1 MNQVQLTESSKMS
14 DQDIINQAMEILEAR
29 LHKPEFLIRQM
40 DDASSYLKLQFEG
53 LEYESFRVMYLDNQH
68 GLIKMREMFRGTIN
82 SAKVYPREVVKAAL
96 HFNAAAVILTHNHP
110 SGKKE
115 PSPSDKEITRQLATA
130 LNLVDVRVIDHIIV
144 GGNDTFSFAQ
154 NGLL

>member
-1 MNQVQLTESSKMS
+1 MTRVQLIESLKMTENEIISK
-14 DQDIINQAMEILEAR
+14 ALKILKLR
-29 LHKPEFLIRQM
+29 LHKPDFFITEQG
-40 DDASSYLKLQFEG
+40 DASSYLKLQFAG

-68 GLIKMREMFRGTIN
+68 GLIKMKEMFRGTIN
-82 SAKVYPREVVKAAL
+82 SAKIYPREVVKAAL

-115 PSPSDKEITRQLATA
+115 PSPSDREITRDLAAA
-130 LNLVDVRVIDHIIV
+130 LDLVDVRVIDHIIV

>member
-1 MNQVQLTESSKMS
+1 
-14 DQDIINQAMEILEAR
+14 
-29 LHKPEFLIRQM
+29 M
-40 DDASSYLKLQFEG
+40 DDASSYLKLQFAG

-68 GLIKMREMFRGTIN
+68 GLIKMKEMFRGTIN
-82 SAKVYPREVVKAAL
+82 GAKVYPREILKAAL
-96 HFNAAAVILTHNHP
+96 HFNAAAVILSHNHP

-115 PSPSDKEITRQLATA
+115 PSLSDKEITRQLATA
-130 LNLVDVRVIDHIIV
+130 LKLIDVRVIDHIIV

>member
-1 MNQVQLTESSKMS
+1 MVFQQNESIKMT
-14 DQDIINQAMEILEAR
+14 DQDIINQALKILESR

-40 DDASSYLKLQFEG
+40 DDASSYLKLQFAG

-68 GLIKMREMFRGTIN
+68 GLIKMKEMFRGTIN
-82 SAKVYPREVVKAAL
+82 SAKIYPREVVKTAL

-115 PSPSDKEITRQLATA
+115 PSPSDRELTRDLATA
-130 LNLVDVRVIDHIIV
+130 LDLIDVRVIDHIIV

>member
-1 MNQVQLTESSKMS
+1 MS
-14 DQDIINQAMEILEAR
+14 DQDIINQALKILESR

-40 DDASSYLKLQFEG
+40 DDASSYLKLQFAG

-68 GLIKMREMFRGTIN
+68 GLIKMKEMFRGTIN
-82 SAKVYPREVVKAAL
+82 SAKVYPREIVKAAL

-115 PSPSDKEITRQLATA
+115 PSPSDREITRQLATA
-130 LNLVDVRVIDHIIV
+130 LDLVDVRVIDHIIV
-144 GGNDTFSFAQ
+144 GGDETFSFAQ
-154 NGLL
+154 KIE

>member
-1 MNQVQLTESSKMS
+1 MT
-14 DQDIINQAMEILEAR
+14 DQDIINQALKILESR
-29 LHKPEFLIRQM
+29 LYKPEFLIKQM
-40 DDASSYLKLQFEG
+40 DDASSYLKLQFAG

-68 GLIKMREMFRGTIN
+68 GLIKMKEMFRGTIN
-82 SAKVYPREVVKAAL
+82 GAKVYPREILKAAL
-96 HFNAAAVILTHNHP
+96 HFNAAAVILSHNHP

-130 LNLVDVRVIDHIIV
+130 LKLIDVRVIDHIIV

>member
-1 MNQVQLTESSKMS
+1 MS
-14 DQDIINQAMEILEAR
+14 DQNIINKALKILESR

-68 GLIKMREMFRGTIN
+68 GLIKMKEMFRGTIN
-82 SAKVYPREVVKAAL
+82 SAKVYPREILKAAL
-96 HFNAAAVILTHNHP
+96 HFNAAAVILSHNHP
-110 SGKKE
+110 SGKRE

-130 LNLVDVRVIDHIIV
+130 LKLIDVRVIDHIIV
-144 GGNDTFSFAQ
+144 GGSDTFSFAQ

>member
-1 MNQVQLTESSKMS
+1 MS
-14 DQDIINQAMEILEAR
+14 DEVIVNKALEIFKAS

-68 GLIKMREMFRGTIN
+68 GLIKMKEMFRGTIN
-82 SAKVYPREVVKAAL
+82 SAKIYPREVVKTAL

-115 PSPSDKEITRQLATA
+115 PSPSDRELTRDLATA
-130 LNLVDVRVIDHIIV
+130 LDLIDVRVIDHIIV